1 MSLLSRWLSRN
12 KDPVSRWFAE
22 IRSGNINEREDRQF
36 SEWLQSDAGNEG
48 RLENCDLAWNL
59 ASELAERPEIARLI
73 EQAAREVDAART
85 VPPSGSRRVSGSDR
99 GSGSGRPPGGWV
111 ARPRRLAVAAVA
123 LVAFAGIAIWFSIAD
138 RSTTAEYVTRIGE
151 QRVVTLEDGSTVT
164 LNTATHLQV
173 KYSRKGR
180 NVELIGGEALFAV
193 HPDSS
198 RPFSVLALGGV
209 TTAVGTVFA
218 VELRT
223 GNAAVSVLE
232 GTVTVAPL
240 VPVPGRQSL
249 RVTVGQ
255 AVDYDRTGASGAVY
269 GSNAQRIR
277 AWQSNRILFA
287 NERLADAIEE
297 YNRYCTTPL
306 VLEAPALADRR
317 VDGLFRI
324 GDQESFIH
332 ALERALPLRDERTG
346 DSVRLVPR

>member
-36 SEWLQSDAGNEG
+36 TQWLQSDSGNEG

-59 ASELAERPEIARLI
+59 AGELAERPEIARLI
-73 EQAAREVDAART
+73 EQAAREVDATRT
-85 VPPSGSRRVSGSDR
+85 VPPSGSRRVSGS
-99 GSGSGRPPGGWV
+99 GRPAGWWV
-111 ARPRRLAVAAVA
+111 FRPRRLAAAAVA
-123 LVAFAGIAIWFSIAD
+123 LAAFAGISIWFSIAD
-138 RSTTAEYVTRIGE
+138 RSTTAEYATRIGE
-151 QRVVTLEDGSTVT
+151 QRAVTLEDGSTVT

-173 KYSRKGR
+173 RYSRKWR
-180 NVELIGGEALFAV
+180 SVELISGEALFAV

-218 VELRT
+218 VELRA
-223 GNAAVSVLE
+223 GSAAVSVLE
-232 GTVTVAPL
+232 GTVTVAPSVS
-240 VPVPGRQSL
+240 VPSRQPL

-255 AVDYDRTGASGAVY
+255 AVDYNQTGASGAVY
-269 GSNAQRIR
+269 GANAQRIR

-324 GDQESFIH
+324 GDQEAFIH

-346 DSVRLVPR
+346 DSVRLIPR